1 MDRDGTNGLH
11 DIMPTQ
17 AYRNYQ
23 RNNRVINLDNIP
35 EDITNKILEK
45 YNNVKPT
52 PNMKTLNYLV
62 VNRLNNLI
70 ESVGD
75 FHKL

>member
-1 MDRDGTNGLH
+1 M
-11 DIMPTQ
+11 
-17 AYRNYQ
+17 
-23 RNNRVINLDNIP
+23 INLDRIP
-35 EDITNKILEK
+35 EKLKVKVITNYESI
-45 YNNVKPT
+45 KPT

-75 FHKL
+75 FHRP

>member
-17 AYRNYQ
+17 AFRNYQ

-35 EDITNKILEK
+35 EEITDKIIEK
-45 YNNVKPT
+45 YKNVKPT

-75 FHKL
+75 FHRP